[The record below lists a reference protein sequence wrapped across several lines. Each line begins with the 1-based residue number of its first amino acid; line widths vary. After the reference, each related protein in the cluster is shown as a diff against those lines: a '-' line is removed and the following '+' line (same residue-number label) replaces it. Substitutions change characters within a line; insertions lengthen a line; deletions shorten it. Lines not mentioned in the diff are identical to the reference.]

1 MSSNWIGGIVKDG
14 NRFSSKK
21 KFHKRKG
28 EVHFRRRY
36 IDPSRRF
43 LEWVNSFGFE
53 HTILGKWFTVLDR
66 RLGLRRTAFLFLF
79 CLCLSLLMFYNFDFP
94 YNVNVSEVAK
104 QDIRSPISFQFVD
117 EMATEEKRNE
127 AERSVK
133 AVFDYDADLYEGIF
147 SRVYRS
153 FREMRKLSRAVK
165 WPRGRSQKEE
175 AIKKFLKNK
184 PAFEKSLGA
193 SVSDRSFEWLV
204 EKNFSASVENIVIRA
219 LVKWSNMQVVDNIDS
234 VLRADEEQ
242 VILREL
248 MRDGA
253 AGDDSI
259 VDRSSLRDMRNVRS
273 FSLENVAGSAT
284 LNSRDRNHVLKLARD
299 LLVPN
304 VSFNRQETS
313 LRRRKARKSV
323 LPVQISI
330 QKNQTIVAAGSEVKP
345 VHITILE
352 EIQNLKSDRRVDFIS
367 MISAILF
374 VLLILVFFSYL
385 RRFTEYRVRVEVK
398 DLYVMGFV
406 AIVGIAIVKTFLF
419 VLDATLVARFPAL
432 PVSSLLYA
440 APIAAAPMMVGL
452 LITSGEVV
460 WIFTMFIS
468 ICAAIMM
475 NMNFPFLVVASIG
488 GIAGARGVYGCKKR
502 NDIYWAG
509 IRTGLVTALA
519 AVCVTIIGQIGS
531 GDVID
536 STLWVIPSGFI
547 GGILSAMVAMTLIPL
562 LESMFNYTTDIKL
575 LELSNLNHPL
585 MKEMIVRAPGTYHHS
600 MAVGYMVEGAA
611 EKIGANALLAKVMA
625 YYHDIGK
632 MEHAQYFI
640 ENQRPGFNPH
650 DQISPYMSKTILIA
664 HVKDGAELGLSHKLG
679 KPIIDAILQH
689 HGTTLISYF
698 YNKAL
703 AERDDAIDHV
713 EESEF
718 RYPGP
723 KPQFKE
729 SGLVMLA
736 DSIEA
741 AARSLEEPTSAR
753 LSTLVRNIIH
763 NKFAD
768 GQLDECNLTLKELSI
783 IEESFKK
790 SLLSVY
796 HQRIDYPHMKL
807 GKVVPTQK
815 PAKKKGSSTA

>member
-1 MSSNWIGGIVKDG
+1 LKDN
-14 NRFSSKK
+14 NRLISKLK
-21 KFHKRKG
+21 SHKRRG
-28 EVHFRRRY
+28 EVHFRKRY

-43 LEWVNSFGFE
+43 LEWVDSFGFE
-53 HTILGKWFTVLDR
+53 HTLLGKWLTAIDR
-66 RLGLRRTAFLFLF
+66 RLGLRRTTFLFFF
-79 CLCLSLLMFYNFDFP
+79 CLMLSLLMFYSFDFP
-94 YNVNVSEVAK
+94 YSVSVSEVAK
-104 QDIRSPISFQFVD
+104 KDIRSPISFQFVD
-117 EMATEEKRNE
+117 EQATEEKRAE
-127 AERSVK
+127 AEKSVK
-133 AVFDYDADLYEGIF
+133 AVFDYDVDLYENIF
-147 SRVYRS
+147 SRVYKS
-153 FREMRKLSRAVK
+153 FREMRKEVRKIK
-165 WPRGRSQKEE
+165 WPRNSGLREE
-175 AIKKFLKNK
+175 AVKGFLKNK
-184 PAFEKSLGA
+184 PAFEQGLGIK
-193 SVSDRSFEWLV
+193 VTDRTFEWLV
-204 EKNFSASVENIVIRA
+204 EKKFSATVENVIIRA
-219 LVKWSNMQVVDNIDS
+219 LVKWSNMQVADNIES
-234 VLRADEEQ
+234 VLRTDEAQ
-242 VILREL
+242 VILREV

-253 AGDDSI
+253 AGEDL
-259 VDRSSLRDMRNVRS
+259 VVERSSLKDLRNLKS
-273 FSLENVAGSAT
+273 FNMQGVSGLASLG
-284 LNSRDRNHVLKLARD
+284 SRDKKSVLKLSRS

-313 LRRRKARKSV
+313 LRKKKARKSV

-345 VHITILE
+345 VHITILQ
-352 EIQNLKSDRRVDFIS
+352 EIRNLSSDRRVDFIS

-374 VLLILVFFSYL
+374 VLLILVSFSYL
-385 RRFTEYRVRVEVK
+385 RRFTEYRVKIEAK

-406 AIVGIAIVKTFLF
+406 AILVIAVAKTFLF
-419 VLDATLVARFPAL
+419 VLDETVIARFPSL
-432 PVSSLLYA
+432 PVSSLHYA
-440 APIAAAPMMVGL
+440 VPIAAAPMMVGL

-460 WIFTMFIS
+460 WIFTLFIS
-468 ICAAIMM
+468 ICSAVMM
-475 NMNFPFLVVASIG
+475 NMNFPFLIVAMIG
-488 GIAGARGVYGCKKR
+488 GLAGARGVYGCKKR

-519 AVCVTIIGQIGS
+519 AVCVTVLSQIGS
-531 GDVID
+531 GKLLDA
-536 STLWVIPSGFI
+536 TLWVIPSGFL

-562 LESMFNYTTDIKL
+562 LESLFNYTTDIKL

-611 EKIGANALLAKVMA
+611 EEIGANALLAKVMA

-632 MEHAQYFI
+632 MEHSQYFI
-640 ENQRPGFNPH
+640 ENQRPGYNPH

-664 HVKDGAELGLSHKLG
+664 HVKDGAELGLKHKLG
-679 KPIIDAILQH
+679 KPIIDSILQH

-703 AERDDAIDHV
+703 AERDDSIDHV

-741 AARSLEEPTSAR
+741 AARSLEEPTTHR
-753 LSTLVRNIIH
+753 LSTLVKNIIH
-763 NKFAD
+763 TKFAD

-783 IEESFKK
+783 IESSFKK

-807 GKVVPTQK
+807 GKIVQAHRP
-815 PAKKKGSSTA
+815 KKKGSTTA